1 MWPGRMQEG
10 RADLVVMLTCQFV
23 EIMGGAEKQCLS
35 LSSALEALGENVV
48 VLSSRVPWVELED
61 ERTGIRVIRF
71 WSPSPP
77 QLAGRHLISSLLWA
91 AQVMLWLV
99 IHRRQIKVVHA
110 HQLRINAYV
119 AALASKLLKLPSVLK
134 LGVGGVENDLVVIS
148 RRKYLIGKAGVRFV
162 IKHASRFVAISRQI
176 EDDLKTHGVSPFA
189 IASIPNGVDLGR
201 YAAGLAATQ
210 TGRAESISPGPT
222 LSFVGRLAGEK
233 NVISMIAGLQTV
245 PAREGTTVNLAG
257 EGPLRS
263 AIEAKLRGVRTPLNV
278 RLLGAVSD
286 VSSVLHQSHFLLL
299 FSNSEGLSNALLEAL
314 AAGVVPIITD
324 MSGARDVI
332 PFEDYP
338 LFAVS
343 GKEIDIAIAIEKA
356 YALDGAAWLQW
367 SQRLAQH
374 AERTFDL
381 RAVAARYV
389 ELYQA
394 LSEPGAS
401 VGRHLPGAAS
411 RVNQMQ

>member
-1 MWPGRMQEG
+1 
-10 RADLVVMLTCQFV
+10 
-23 EIMGGAEKQCLS
+23 
-35 LSSALEALGENVV
+35 
-48 VLSSRVPWVELED
+48 
-61 ERTGIRVIRF
+61 
-71 WSPSPP
+71 
-77 QLAGRHLISSLLWA
+77 
-91 AQVMLWLV
+91 
-99 IHRRQIKVVHA
+99 
-110 HQLRINAYV
+110 
-119 AALASKLLKLPSVLK
+119 
-134 LGVGGVENDLVVIS
+134 
-148 RRKYLIGKAGVRFV
+148 V